1 MTVSGEKY
9 EAISTDSGYNKYMIL
24 KIRKLSPQDFGSYKC
39 VAKNSLGET
48 DGFIKLDRKCRLL
61 LNTTF
66 LFVTLYAKS
75 YRSAAQTTC
84 SLLIVDTVCETLF
97 TTI

>member
-9 EAISTDSGYNKYMIL
+9 EAVSTDSGYNKYMIL

-48 DGFIKLDRKCRLL
+48 DGFIKLDRKWRIHKITI
-61 LNTTF
+61 N
-66 LFVTLYAKS
+66 YK
-75 YRSAAQTTC
+75 
-84 SLLIVDTVCETLF
+84 TV
-97 TTI
+97 III

>member
-48 DGFIKLDRKCRLL
+48 DGFIKLDRECVLL
-61 LNTTF
+61 FYTPIIFIKICLEIYVIRTQ
-66 LFVTLYAKS
+66 
-75 YRSAAQTTC
+75 SA
-84 SLLIVDTVCETLF
+84 
-97 TTI
+97 

>member
-48 DGFIKLDRKCRLL
+48 DGFIKLDRECCIFYDHLPISINL
-61 LNTTF
+61 D
-66 LFVTLYAKS
+66 
-75 YRSAAQTTC
+75 RSPQRK
-84 SLLIVDTVCETLF
+84 I
-97 TTI
+97 

>member
-9 EAISTDSGYNKYMIL
+9 EAISTDNGYNKYMIL

-48 DGFIKLDRKCRLL
+48 DGFIKLDRK
-61 LNTTF
+61 
-66 LFVTLYAKS
+66 
-75 YRSAAQTTC
+75 
-84 SLLIVDTVCETLF
+84 
-97 TTI
+97 

>member
-9 EAISTDSGYNKYMIL
+9 EAISTDNGYNKYMSL

-48 DGFIKLDRKCRLL
+48 DGFIKLDRKY
-61 LNTTF
+61 LNIV
-66 LFVTLYAKS
+66 FVHLSSEKK
-75 YRSAAQTTC
+75 
-84 SLLIVDTVCETLF
+84 
-97 TTI
+97 

>member
-48 DGFIKLDRKCRLL
+48 DGFIKLDREQV
-61 LNTTF
+61 F
-66 LFVTLYAKS
+66 LFHVSIIYIIIYLDDI
-75 YRSAAQTTC
+75 RV
-84 SLLIVDTVCETLF
+84 LLT
-97 TTI
+97 

>member
-48 DGFIKLDRKCRLL
+48 DGFIKLDRERILL
-61 LNTTF
+61 FYVPIIYIIICLDIY
-66 LFVTLYAKS
+66 VVRAI
-75 YRSAAQTTC
+75 SA
-84 SLLIVDTVCETLF
+84 
-97 TTI
+97 

>member
-48 DGFIKLDRKCRLL
+48 DGFIKLDRECFAIILDSDLRENLIKTK
-61 LNTTF
+61 NG
-66 LFVTLYAKS
+66 S
-75 YRSAAQTTC
+75 RSHVVPIMTRK
-84 SLLIVDTVCETLF
+84 
-97 TTI
+97 